1 MGDPKGFLS
10 FPRADPKRLPVL
22 DRVAHWGEF
31 YAPPSDDS
39 TRQQAARCM
48 DCGVPFCQGD
58 TGCPVQNIIPDWN
71 DLVYRDKWEEAL
83 ASLHSTNNF
92 PEFTGRLCPA
102 PCESACVLGII
113 EKPVAIRSVEQAI
126 ADRGFEEGWVSAH
139 PPTEESGYSVAIVG
153 SGPAGL
159 AAAQELRRRGHA
171 VTVFER
177 SDRVGGLLRYG
188 IPDFKMEKSVLD
200 RRLAQLVDE
209 GVVFEMGV
217 DVGRDIT
224 VSELQSN
231 FDAILLA
238 GGAARARELDVP
250 GRELAGVHLAMDFLE
265 QQNRRGAGDKIALD
279 AIISAEGKRVVVI
292 GGGDTGSDC
301 IGTCHR
307 QGALEVIQLEVMP
320 QPPATRDTS
329 TPWPLWPMQLRTSH
343 AHEEGGARNWSVS
356 TTQLSGDAGRL
367 ERLHAVRVAPRRD
380 DAGRT
385 HFDPIADSE
394 FIIEAD
400 LILLAM
406 GFAGPAAD
414 GLHTQLGVATD
425 ARGCVATDANQ
436 MSNVEGIFA
445 AGDARRGASLIV
457 WAIRE
462 GRDAA
467 RAIDAYVRDAE
478 LRDLERELAT
488 STSLTTP

>member
-10 FPRADPKRLPVL
+10 FPRADPRRLPVL
-22 DRVAHWGEF
+22 DRVAHWREF

-113 EKPVAIRSVEQAI
+113 EKPVAIRSIEQAI
-126 ADRGFEEGWVSAH
+126 ADRGFDEGWVSAH
-139 PPTEESGYSVAIVG
+139 PPSEESGYSAAIVG

-177 SDRVGGLLRYG
+177 SDRIGGLLRYG
-188 IPDFKMEKSVLD
+188 IPDFKMEKRVLD

-209 GVVFEMGV
+209 GVVFETGV
-217 DVGRDIT
+217 DVGRDTT
-224 VSELQSN
+224 VGELRST

-265 QQNRRGAGDKIALD
+265 QQNRRGAGDCIAPD
-279 AIISAEGKRVVVI
+279 AIISAEGRRVVVI

-320 QPPATRDTS
+320 QPPSLRDAS

-343 AHEEGGARNWSVS
+343 AHEEGGARDWSVS
-356 TTQLSGDAGRL
+356 TTHLSGSAGRL
-367 ERLHAVRVAPRRD
+367 QRLHAVRVAPRRD

-385 HFDPIADSE
+385 HFDLIADSE

-414 GLHTQLGVATD
+414 GLHAQLGVATD

-467 RAIDAYVRDAE
+467 RAIDVYVRDAE
-478 LRDLERELAT
+478 RRDLERELAA
-488 STSLTTP
+488 STSIPTP